1 MEKWYERGSIM
12 PLWLRNSLVVL
23 ISIITFGLVSPAQAS
38 ELLSIE
44 PKDTDR
50 PDTFENVS
58 IHTDHLAKSH
68 ENHESFVNRI
78 MKEAEE
84 QSIEKFGSRIG
95 PVIEDE
101 FREIILPNME
111 AAIASVAEQ
120 FPEEHLANL
129 EVTEVPGGGFSE
141 KIFHIVN
148 EQKSDIIRFHVRRD
162 NPPQDG
168 YWFNFHYH
176 TYHDQFQT
184 HYELGTIYWDKNTPP
199 KWKS

>member
-1 MEKWYERGSIM
+1 M

-23 ISIITFGLVSPAQAS
+23 ITIITFGLVSPAQAS
-38 ELLSIE
+38 ELLSID

-50 PDTFENVS
+50 ADTYENVS
-58 IHTDHLAKSH
+58 IPTDHLTTSQ
-68 ENHESFVNRI
+68 ETHESFVSRM

-84 QSIEKFGSRIG
+84 QSLEKFGTRIG

-111 AAIASVAEQ
+111 AAIATVSEQ
-120 FPEEHLANL
+120 FPEEALVNL

-162 NPPQDG
+162 NPPQEG

>member
-1 MEKWYERGSIM
+1 MGVWIM

-23 ISIITFGLVSPAQAS
+23 ITIITFGLVSPAQAS
-38 ELLSIE
+38 ELLSVE

-50 PDTFENVS
+50 PDTFESVL
-58 IHTDHLAKSH
+58 IHSDDIKTNSEDYG
-68 ENHESFVNRI
+68 SFVSRI

-84 QSIEKFGSRIG
+84 QSFEKFGSRIG

-111 AAIASVAEQ
+111 VAIATVAEQ
-120 FPEEHLANL
+120 FPEELLANL
-129 EVTEVPGGGFSE
+129 EVTEVPGGGVSE

-162 NPPQDG
+162 NPPKEG

>member
-1 MEKWYERGSIM
+1 M
-12 PLWLRNSLVVL
+12 PLWLRNFLVVL

-44 PKDTDR
+44 PKDNDR

-58 IHTDHLAKSH
+58 IHSDSLTH
-68 ENHESFVNRI
+68 ENHESFVSRI
-78 MKEAEE
+78 MKEAEQ
-84 QSIEKFGSRIG
+84 QSLTKFGSRIG

-120 FPEEHLANL
+120 FPEELLVNL

-162 NPPQDG
+162 NPPQEG

-184 HYELGTIYWDKNTPP
+184 HYELGTIYWNKNTPP

>member
-1 MEKWYERGSIM
+1 MEGASIM
-12 PLWLRNSLVVL
+12 PMWLRNSLVVL

-44 PKDTDR
+44 PKDTDVS
-50 PDTFENVS
+50 DTFENGSIPSNHLTDYDDYENFVS
-58 IHTDHLAKSH
+58 
-68 ENHESFVNRI
+68 RI

-84 QSIEKFGSRIG
+84 QSFEKFGSKIG
-95 PVIEDE
+95 PVIENE
-101 FREIILPNME
+101 FREIILPQME
-111 AAIASVAEQ
+111 IAIATVAEQ
-120 FPEEHLANL
+120 FPEELLANL
-129 EVTEVPGGGFSE
+129 EVTEVPGGGVSE

-162 NPPQDG
+162 NPPQEG
-168 YWFNFHYH
+168 HWFNFHYH

-184 HYELGTIYWDKNTPP
+184 HYELGSIYWDKNTPP

>member
-1 MEKWYERGSIM
+1 MEGASIM
-12 PLWLRNSLVVL
+12 PMWLRNSLVVL

-44 PKDTDR
+44 PKDTDVS
-50 PDTFENVS
+50 DTFENGSIPSNHLTDYEDYENFVS
-58 IHTDHLAKSH
+58 
-68 ENHESFVNRI
+68 RI

-84 QSIEKFGSRIG
+84 QSFEKFGRKIG
-95 PVIEDE
+95 PVIENE
-101 FREIILPNME
+101 FREIILPQME
-111 AAIASVAEQ
+111 IAIATVAEQ
-120 FPEEHLANL
+120 FPEELLANL
-129 EVTEVPGGGFSE
+129 EVTEVPGGGVSE

-162 NPPQDG
+162 NPPQEG
-168 YWFNFHYH
+168 HWFNFHYH

-184 HYELGTIYWDKNTPP
+184 HYELGSIYWDKNTPP